1 MTGAA
6 GAYPR
11 ANLRLGVL
19 TLAHA
24 LGTLSIASVLV
35 LAPALQDA
43 FALNQTRFG
52 LMVSSY
58 YASQFVLAIPVGF
71 LIDRIGV
78 RRGLL
83 LSHLL
88 GAAALALL
96 SLAQGLAQA
105 CLALA
110 LMGVS
115 YSVLNPA
122 TSKGVF
128 DWMPMSRRGM
138 GMGIKQTGV
147 PAGALLAAGLLALA
161 AGLLDWRA
169 AMQVGAGLIAVGALT
184 VLPLPVPPPPNPA
197 AADSGR
203 RSLLGDAKAL
213 LGNRRLHLI
222 GLANGIYNIGQI
234 GLWSYVTLFLRE
246 ALQAGAPMA
255 SLGFGAMQLFSAF
268 GRIGWGRASDRYL
281 RGRRWPAAFAIGC
294 LAAVGFVLLAMPLG
308 LGSALVVIALL
319 GFTIGG
325 YPGLMQAMAVEAVDP
340 GRAAAAIGYNMLLVP
355 AGAMIAPVL
364 VGAMIDLTG
373 AFSAGW
379 LLLAGLVLG
388 GGLLMLRARD

>member
-6 GAYPR
+6 GAYPQ
-11 ANLRLGVL
+11 ASLRLGVL

-52 LMVSSY
+52 LMVSCY
-58 YASQFVLAIPVGF
+58 YASQFLLAIPVGF

-83 LSHLL
+83 LSHVL
-88 GAAALALL
+88 GATALALL
-96 SLAQGLAQA
+96 SLAQGLGQA

-110 LMGVS
+110 LMGVA
-115 YSVLNPA
+115 YSLLNPA

-128 DWMPMSRRGM
+128 DWMPLPRRGM

-147 PAGALLAAGLLALA
+147 PAGALLAAGLAALA
-161 AGLLDWRA
+161 VGLLDWRA
-169 AMQVGAGLIAVGALT
+169 TMQVGAGLIAAGALT
-184 VLPLPVPPPPNPA
+184 ALPLPASPTA
-197 AADSGR
+197 AGDR
-203 RSLLGDAKAL
+203 RNLLGDARAL

-222 GLANGIYNIGQI
+222 GLSNGIYNIGQI

-281 RGRRWPAAFAIGC
+281 RGRRWPAAVAIGC
-294 LAAVGFVLLAMPLG
+294 LAALGFVLLALPIG
-308 LGSALVVIALL
+308 LGPALVVIALL

-325 YPGLMQAMAVEAVDP
+325 YPGLMQAMAVESVEP
-340 GRAAAAIGYNMLLVP
+340 SRAASAIGYNMLLVP

-373 AFSAGW
+373 AFFAGW
-379 LLLAGLVLG
+379 LLLAGLVLA
-388 GGLLMLRARD
+388 GGLLMLRAKD